1 MTLDSLDTKGLQV
14 EQLDLRAHL
23 EILHR
28 GFDTNVQP
36 RDGFYQSIDP
46 AVDESIARTIGIDDT
61 ATVAAL
67 RPTIMESTR
76 QLLYGIEKNGFHT
89 LGLEEISSWKI
100 NPEYAVQ
107 NIKQQSGYAAE
118 VVSTW
123 KENMI
128 AQTEGTGIKTVRADD
143 LPELFK
149 RNDQFVDKVRVDAN
163 GQIVERIQTK
173 FVGANGKEW
182 VSKMMSKDF
191 DKYFDGSVD
200 KIECPKDY
208 YDDALVAIKD
218 RRATLQQQ
226 LERVSADG
234 KTDVVQS
241 LERRIDK
248 LNQLEQMAE
257 KSTVSTDEAV
267 YARMHPKAY
276 AAKMYTSEVAKVSNA
291 EGLKS
296 GALAAGITAVVSTVD
311 NVSSYFEGEITA
323 TEMVVDVVE
332 DTAAA
337 GALGYGTAFVST
349 AVAQTMRASSNQL
362 IQSIGG
368 SCLPAAAVS
377 FAVQSYEDIS
387 DYAQGKIDGLELAYN
402 LGGNAAMVAG
412 GIEGAQIGAA
422 IGTVAGPV
430 GTVAGGIVGGVVG
443 CVVATEAYETVVELG
458 SEGAEFLATKAN
470 EFANQ
475 TIDAVAQSAPE
486 KLEEVKG
493 AFKEFAS
500 TVKLPFNI

>member
-1 MTLDSLDTKGLQV
+1 M
-14 EQLDLRAHL
+14 
-23 EILHR
+23 
-28 GFDTNVQP
+28 
-36 RDGFYQSIDP
+36 
-46 AVDESIARTIGIDDT
+46 
-61 ATVAAL
+61 
-67 RPTIMESTR
+67 
-76 QLLYGIEKNGFHT
+76 
-89 LGLEEISSWKI
+89 
-100 NPEYAVQ
+100 
-107 NIKQQSGYAAE
+107 
-118 VVSTW
+118 
-123 KENMI
+123 
-128 AQTEGTGIKTVRADD
+128 
-143 LPELFK
+143 
-149 RNDQFVDKVRVDAN
+149 DAN

-218 RRATLQQQ
+218 RRASLQQQ

-387 DYAQGKIDGLELAYN
+387 DYAQGKIDGLN
-402 LGGNAAMVAG
+402 
-412 GIEGAQIGAA
+412 
-422 IGTVAGPV
+422 
-430 GTVAGGIVGGVVG
+430 
-443 CVVATEAYETVVELG
+443 
-458 SEGAEFLATKAN
+458 
-470 EFANQ
+470 
-475 TIDAVAQSAPE
+475 
-486 KLEEVKG
+486 
-493 AFKEFAS
+493 
-500 TVKLPFNI
+500 